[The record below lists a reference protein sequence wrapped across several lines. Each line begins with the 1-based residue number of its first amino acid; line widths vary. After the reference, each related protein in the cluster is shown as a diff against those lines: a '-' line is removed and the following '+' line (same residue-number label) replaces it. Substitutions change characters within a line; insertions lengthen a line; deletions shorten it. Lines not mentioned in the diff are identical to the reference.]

1 MYNSYSQ
8 NRVQEI
14 LDFITEIT
22 LGKYTYTLPL
32 RNQKN
37 ELEQIV
43 VSLNTMVEEIDTVV
57 HQINHEKSREVI
69 QNLIFHLDSNFTI
82 IAYSNNVKDVLG
94 LSKKEMLDQSIEVLL
109 GRETQQYEK
118 IAGIIQN
125 RTAQNESFPI
135 EFQHKK
141 GFYWTGDAYLQT
153 IKSNGNTT
161 YTLSVFKSVYQN
173 EKLKRKSGSKDH
185 GSKTYPSE
193 YRSLLMQDQRKLA
206 RKIHKYIMQRLDRKL
221 QKLPVIATE
230 VGGSESKIKVIFK
243 RMYGDTIYAYHL
255 RKRLENAYSMIKDTS
270 LPINE
275 IAEECGFISF
285 PHFSRSFKKE
295 YEMTPTEARKSE

>member
-1 MYNSYSQ
+1 MYHSYSH
-8 NRVQEI
+8 NRVKEI

-57 HQINHEKSREVI
+57 HQINHDKSREVI
-69 QNLIFHLDSNFTI
+69 ENLIFHLDSSFI
-82 IAYSNNVKDVLG
+82 ITAYSINVKDVLG
-94 LSKKEMLDQSIEVLL
+94 FRKKEMLNQSIDLLL
-109 GRETQQYEK
+109 GKGTPLLEYK
-118 IAGIIQN
+118 AGFMQFRRAEN
-125 RTAQNESFPI
+125 QSFPI
-135 EFQHKK
+135 ELQHKN
-141 GFYWTGDAYLQT
+141 GYYWTGNAYFHR

-161 YTLSVFKSVYQN
+161 YILSVFKSVYQN
-173 EKLKRKSGSKDH
+173 EKLKKKSGNKDR

-206 RKIHKYIMQRLDRKL
+206 RKIHKYITQRLDRKL
-221 QKLPVIATE
+221 QKLSVIATE

-243 RMYGDTIYAYHL
+243 RVYGETIYAYHL

-295 YEMTPTEARKSE
+295 YGMTPTEARKFE

>member
-57 HQINHEKSREVI
+57 HQINHDKSREVI
-69 QNLIFHLDSNFTI
+69 QNLIFHLDSSFI
-82 IAYSNNVKDVLG
+82 IKAYSNNVEEVLG
-94 LSKKEMLDQSIEVLL
+94 LTKKEMLHQSIEVLL
-109 GRETQQYEK
+109 GKETQLYEK
-118 IAGIIQN
+118 IEEILQSRTTQN
-125 RTAQNESFPI
+125 QSFPI
-135 EFQHKK
+135 ELQHKN
-141 GFYWTGDAYLQT
+141 GYYWTGNAYIHYIQG
-153 IKSNGNTT
+153 NGNTS
-161 YTLSVFKSVYQN
+161 YILSVFKSVYQN
-173 EKLKRKSGSKDH
+173 EKLKKKSGSKDY
-185 GSKTYPSE
+185 GFKTYPSE

-206 RKIHKYIMQRLDRKL
+206 RKIHKYITQRLDRKL
-221 QKLPVIATE
+221 QKLSVIATE
-230 VGGSESKIKVIFK
+230 VGASESKIKVIFK
-243 RMYGDTIYAYHL
+243 RVYGDTIYAYHL

-295 YEMTPTEARKSE
+295 YGMTPTEARKSE